1 MPTEIAGTLSLKQ
14 MRQKI
19 PCNLSEVVVIGAG
32 IGGLSTGALLSNEG
46 ISVKIFEKSSRVG
59 GRTASMVYRNHI
71 LDNGFHIMPFYK
83 TSAVYQVLEK
93 IGIASKLKLALV
105 DDISF
110 FKDKKFF
117 KYPKGIADILRL
129 SIIPVS
135 SRIKLLCILFP
146 MAFSSM
152 KKAEEL
158 DGKSLTEI
166 TDRLDKNTKAFF
178 DAVCML
184 AFADTPEHVSL
195 GEFVRTIIRA
205 NPFKGGTS
213 EFAYPEE
220 GGYDKICQRL
230 SDFVI
235 EKNNQVK
242 LNSPIKKILINDDN
256 KVRGVLN
263 SQGELVKAD
272 SVVVAYPA
280 YIAVKQLFDEG
291 VFDQKFLNK
300 VEKLNKTT
308 SVVETHFCTSE
319 KIDGR
324 QIVFPTGQGYTSK
337 GIFFISN
344 MTDKVSPP
352 GEHLLMAGTPVP
364 SEHTESPEKIREIS
378 RKMREEIAGIYP
390 SFEKSLLWERPMA
403 WRLVEAVAKEPGMV
417 WKQKMPH
424 EIDGIKG
431 LYFVGDSTISYGIGT
446 DSAAH
451 SSLLCHPKI
460 MNQLTAGKENF
471 ILN

>member
-1 MPTEIAGTLSLKQ
+1 MKQ
-14 MRQKI
+14 
-19 PCNLSEVVVIGAG
+19 VVIIGAG
-32 IGGLSTGALLSNEG
+32 VSGLSTGALLSNEG
-46 ISVKIFEKSSRVG
+46 VSVKIFEKSSKVG
-59 GRTASMVYRNHI
+59 GRTTSMVYRNHI

-93 IGIASKLKLALV
+93 VGIASRLKLALV
-105 DDISF
+105 SDISF
-110 FKDKKFF
+110 FNEKKFF
-117 KYPKGIADILRL
+117 KYPKGITDILKL
-129 SIIPVS
+129 AIIPFS
-135 SRIKLLCILFP
+135 SRIKLLRILFP

-158 DGKSLTEI
+158 DEKSLTEI
-166 TDRLDKNTKAFF
+166 TKRLDNNTKSFF

-184 AFADTPEHVSL
+184 AFADIPEHVSL
-195 GEFVRTIIRA
+195 GEFVRTMIRA

-213 EFAYPEE
+213 EFAYPDE
-220 GGYDKICQRL
+220 GGYDKICEKL
-230 SDFVI
+230 SEFII

-242 LNSPIKKILINDDN
+242 LNSSIKKVVINNN
-256 KVRGVLN
+256 KVEGVLN
-263 SQGELVKAD
+263 NQGEFIKAD
-272 SVVVAYPA
+272 SVVVTYPA
-280 YIAVKQLFDEG
+280 YIAVKQLFEEN
-291 VFDQKFLNK
+291 VFDQEFLNK

-319 KIDGR
+319 KIDNK
-324 QIVFPTGQGYTSK
+324 QIVFPMGEKYTSK

-352 GEHLLMAGTPVP
+352 EEHLLMAGTPVP
-364 SEHTESPEKIREIS
+364 SEYTENPEKIKEIS
-378 RKMREEIAGIYP
+378 KKMREEIGEIYP
-390 SFEKSLLWERPMA
+390 NFEKSLLWERPMA
-403 WRLVEAVAKEPGMV
+403 WKLVEAVVKEPGMV

-424 EIDGIKG
+424 EIENIKG
-431 LYFVGDSTISYGIGT
+431 LYFVGDSTVSYGIGT

-460 MNQLTAGKENF
+460 MNQLTTEQENF

>member
-1 MPTEIAGTLSLKQ
+1 MKQ
-14 MRQKI
+14 VI
-19 PCNLSEVVVIGAG
+19 IIGAG
-32 IGGLSTGALLSNEG
+32 VSGLSTGALLSNEG
-46 ISVKIFEKSSRVG
+46 VSVKIFEKSSKVG

-93 IGIASKLKLALV
+93 VGIASRLKLALV
-105 DDISF
+105 SDISF
-110 FKDKKFF
+110 FNEKKFF
-117 KYPKGIADILRL
+117 KYPKGIADILKL
-129 SIIPVS
+129 SIIPFS
-135 SRIKLLCILFP
+135 SRIKLLRILFP

-158 DGKSLTEI
+158 DEKSLTEI
-166 TDRLDKNTKAFF
+166 TKRLDKNTKSFF

-184 AFADTPEHVSL
+184 AFADAPEHVSL
-195 GEFVRTIIRA
+195 GEFVRTMIRA

-213 EFAYPEE
+213 EFAYPDE
-220 GGYDKICQRL
+220 GGYDKICEKL
-230 SDFVI
+230 SEFIV

-242 LNSPIKKILINDDN
+242 LNSSVKKVVINN
-256 KVRGVLN
+256 SKVEGVLN
-263 SQGELVKAD
+263 NQGEFIKAD
-272 SVVVAYPA
+272 SVVVTYPA
-280 YIAVKQLFDEG
+280 YTAVKQLFEEN
-291 VFDQKFLNK
+291 VFDQEFLNK

-319 KIDGR
+319 KIDDK
-324 QIVFPTGQGYTSK
+324 QIVFPMGEKYTSK

-364 SEHTESPEKIREIS
+364 SEHTENPEKINEIS
-378 RKMREEIAGIYP
+378 KKMREEIGEIYP
-390 SFEKSLLWERPMA
+390 DFEKSLLWERPMA
-403 WRLVEAVAKEPGMV
+403 WKLVEAVVKEPGMV

-424 EIDGIKG
+424 EIENIKG
-431 LYFVGDSTISYGIGT
+431 LYFVGDSTVSYGIGT

-460 MNQLTAGKENF
+460 MNQLTTEQENF

>member
-1 MPTEIAGTLSLKQ
+1 MKQ
-14 MRQKI
+14 
-19 PCNLSEVVVIGAG
+19 VVIIGAG
-32 IGGLSTGALLSNEG
+32 VSGLSTGALLSNEG
-46 ISVKIFEKSSRVG
+46 VSVKIFEKSSKVG
-59 GRTASMVYRNHI
+59 GRTTSMVYKNHI

-93 IGIASKLKLALV
+93 IGIASRLKLALV
-105 DDISF
+105 SDISF
-110 FKDKKFF
+110 FNDKKFF
-117 KYPKGIADILRL
+117 KYPKGIADILKL
-129 SIIPVS
+129 SIIPFS
-135 SRIKLLCILFP
+135 SRIKLLRILAP

-158 DGKSLTEI
+158 DEKSLTEI
-166 TDRLDKNTKAFF
+166 TKRLDKNTKSFF

-195 GEFVRTIIRA
+195 GEFVRTMIRA

-213 EFAYPEE
+213 EFAYPDE
-220 GGYDKICQRL
+220 GGYDRICEKL
-230 SDFVI
+230 SEFIV
-235 EKNNQVK
+235 EKNNQVE
-242 LNSPIKKILINDDN
+242 LNSSIKKIVINNN
-256 KVRGVLN
+256 KVEGVLN
-263 SQGELVKAD
+263 NQGEFIKAD
-272 SVVVAYPA
+272 SVVVTYPA
-280 YIAVKQLFDEG
+280 YIAVKQLFDENI
-291 VFDQKFLNK
+291 FDKEFLNK

-319 KIDGR
+319 KIDDR
-324 QIVFPTGQGYTSK
+324 QIVFPMGERYTSK

-364 SEHTESPEKIREIS
+364 SEYTENPEKIKEIS
-378 RKMREEIAGIYP
+378 KKMREEIAEIYP
-390 SFEKSLLWERPMA
+390 NFEKSLLWERPMA
-403 WRLVEAVAKEPGMV
+403 WKLVEAVVKEPGMV

-424 EIDGIKG
+424 EIESIKG
-431 LYFVGDSTISYGIGT
+431 LYFVGDSTVSYGIGT
-446 DSAAH
+446 DSASH

-460 MNQLTAGKENF
+460 MNQLTTEQENF

>member
-1 MPTEIAGTLSLKQ
+1 MKQ
-14 MRQKI
+14 
-19 PCNLSEVVVIGAG
+19 VVIIGAG
-32 IGGLSTGALLSNEG
+32 VSGLSTGALLSNEG
-46 ISVKIFEKSSRVG
+46 VSVKIFEKSSKVG
-59 GRTASMVYRNHI
+59 GRTTSMVYKNHI

-93 IGIASKLKLALV
+93 IGITSRLKLALV
-105 DDISF
+105 SDISF
-110 FKDKKFF
+110 FNEKKFF
-117 KYPKGIADILRL
+117 KYPKGIADILKL
-129 SIIPVS
+129 SIIPFS
-135 SRIKLLCILFP
+135 SRIKLLRILMP

-158 DGKSLTEI
+158 DEKSLTEI
-166 TDRLDKNTKAFF
+166 TKRLDKNTKSFF

-195 GEFVRTIIRA
+195 GEFVRTMIRA

-213 EFAYPEE
+213 EFAYPDE
-220 GGYDKICQRL
+220 GGYDKICEKL
-230 SDFVI
+230 SEFIV

-242 LNSPIKKILINDDN
+242 LNSSIKKIVINNN
-256 KVRGVLN
+256 KVEGVIN
-263 SQGELVKAD
+263 NQGEFIKAD
-272 SVVVAYPA
+272 SVVVTYPA
-280 YIAVKQLFDEG
+280 YIAVKQLFDENT
-291 VFDQKFLNK
+291 FDQEFLNK

-319 KIDGR
+319 KIDEK
-324 QIVFPTGQGYTSK
+324 QIVFPMGEKYTSK

-364 SEHTESPEKIREIS
+364 SEYTENPEKIKEIS
-378 RKMREEIAGIYP
+378 KKMRDEIAEIYP
-390 SFEKSLLWERPMA
+390 NFEKSLLWERPMA
-403 WRLVEAVAKEPGMV
+403 WKLVEAVVKEPGMV

-424 EIDGIKG
+424 EIENIKG
-431 LYFVGDSTISYGIGT
+431 LYFVGDSTVSYGIGT

-460 MNQLTAGKENF
+460 MNQLTTEQENF